1 MEFDLVNHDAFVA
14 NGSPPDIVGP
24 ALEERLTAGVVVR
37 LSDHSQLLIRWMLAE
52 DVPQVYRLE
61 QAIFPAPWTYE
72 SFLYELSNHD
82 FNLSIV
88 GIIASQVVAY
98 AVANLVANELHI
110 NNIAVAE
117 GFRRR
122 GIGDRLLQ
130 MLLRLMQEKHC
141 EVAHLEVR
149 AGNKE
154 AIPLY
159 RKYGFQVVGVRKKYY
174 DVENEDALLMSR
186 YLTGER

>member
-1 MEFDLVNHDAFVA
+1 MNHHAFVA
-14 NGSPPDIVGP
+14 NGSPSDTVGQ
-24 ALEERLTAGVVVR
+24 ALAERLTAGVVVR
-37 LSDHSQLLIRWMLAE
+37 LNDQSQLLIRWMLAE

-88 GIIASQVVAY
+88 ALIASQVVGY

-141 EVAHLEVR
+141 AVAHLEVR
-149 AGNKE
+149 AGNRE
-154 AIPLY
+154 AVPLY
-159 RKYGFQVVGVRKKYY
+159 RKYGFRVVGVRKKYY

-186 YLTGER
+186 YFTGER

>member
-1 MEFDLVNHDAFVA
+1 MQDVESIAG
-14 NGSPPDIVGP
+14 GSRESFPRYGLADQL
-24 ALEERLTAGVVVR
+24 AAGLVVR
-37 LSDHSQLLIRWMLAE
+37 LKDQSSLLIRWMVAD
-52 DVPQVYRLE
+52 DVPAVYQLE

-72 SFLYELSNHD
+72 SFLYELSNHE
-82 FNLSIV
+82 FNVSLV
-88 GIIASQVVAY
+88 GIIRQQVVAY
-98 AVANLVANELHI
+98 AVANLVANEMHI

-117 GFRRR
+117 AFRRR
-122 GIGDRLLQ
+122 GIGECLLQ
-130 MLLRLMQEKHC
+130 MLLKIGHETQC

-159 RKYGFQVVGVRKKYY
+159 KKYGFRVVGVRKKYY

-186 YLTGER
+186 YFIGES